1 MYKNRKFKIGI
12 ITLMVCILV
21 IFIKNQ
27 YSYILLKNATYG
39 IPALIN
45 KGTVE
50 NLYIGSSMFRQGLD
64 INILNG
70 DTESDNYILAYN
82 GNQPSSEY
90 YQLKYLLDHDVKIQ
104 NLYIDMYVY
113 SAWKNPEISDEKIF
127 MEIDIAEKWNLWQLI
142 KNYSEDPIENFW
154 RIFVNS
160 NNELLLTWPIMAP
173 ILNSQFHDGGT
184 LRDTASVSYETLM
197 KSSVVSLEERM
208 NAIQQEYL
216 NKIIEIAHENGINI
230 VFIETPKFQTVAMNS
245 SYVNA
250 MKEYIVVL
258 EDKEAAYILSSA
270 VAEQITAT
278 PLAIYEFDSSN
289 SEYYMDTIHLS
300 SYGRRTFSEKIS
312 SIR

>member
-1 MYKNRKFKIGI
+1 
-12 ITLMVCILV
+12 MVCILV

-245 SYVNA
+245 LYVNA

>member
-1 MYKNRKFKIGI
+1 MYRDRKFKICI
-12 ITLMVCILV
+12 ITLVACILV

-90 YQLKYLLDHDVKIQ
+90 YQLKYLLDHDVKIR

-127 MEIDIAEKWNLWQLI
+127 MEIDLAEKWNLWQLI
-142 KNYSEDPIENFW
+142 KNYSEDPIEKFW

-160 NNELLLTWPIMAP
+160 NNELLLTWPIMEP

-184 LRDTASVSYETLM
+184 LRDTVPVSYETLM
-197 KSSVVSLEERM
+197 KANVVSLEDRM

-216 NKIIEIAHENGINI
+216 NKIIEIAYENGINI

-250 MKEYIVVL
+250 MKEYIAVL

-270 VAEQITAT
+270 VAEQITAM
-278 PLAIYEFDSSN
+278 PLAVYEFDSSN

-312 SIR
+312 LIR

>member
-245 SYVNA
+245 LYVNA

>member
-1 MYKNRKFKIGI
+1 MYKNRKFKICI
-12 ITLMVCILV
+12 ITLVVCIFI

-127 MEIDIAEKWNLWQLI
+127 MEIDISEKWNLWQLI

-184 LRDTASVSYETLM
+184 LRATASVSYETLA
-197 KSSVVSLEERM
+197 KAKVTSLNGKM
-208 NAIQQEYL
+208 NTVQQKYL
-216 NKIIEIAHENGINI
+216 DKLIEMAHTNDINI
-230 VFIETPKFQTVAMNS
+230 VFIETPKFETVALNE
-245 SYVNA
+245 SYVYA
-250 MKEYIVVL
+250 MEEYISFL
-258 EDKEAAYILSSA
+258 EEKEVGYILSNA
-270 VAEQITAT
+270 VAEQIMAT
-278 PLAIYEFDSSN
+278 PVAVYEFDSSN
-289 SEYYMDTIHLS
+289 ARYYMDTIHLS
-300 SYGRRTFSEKIS
+300 TEGRRTFSEKIS
-312 SIR
+312 LIR